1 MKNRIEQME
10 NHYIICGGGR
20 MAYTIGL
27 ELERSNKDFLFIE
40 NSPDSP
46 VMENSHRWPI
56 IQKNALLEDTL
67 EEAGIH
73 RAVGLAAVL
82 QTDADNLFVV
92 LSAKRLKPSLYIV
105 TRIAFESTQSKML
118 QAGANKVVSPY
129 TMGGMQIARSFISPE
144 VNEFL
149 EVVMDRAS
157 YEFEFQ
163 IHKITSDDSNLDKK
177 IRDASFREEGFMVV
191 SLRYPDGGLVFA
203 PDADF
208 VLQEGLEVLLLAGG
222 EKVSG
227 TGL

>member
-1 MKNRIEQME
+1 MKLDTVVPLHRPDDVHQYIDNDWLRI
-10 NHYIICGGGR
+10 
-20 MAYTIGL
+20 
-27 ELERSNKDFLFIE
+27 DE

-56 IQKNALLEDTL
+56 IQKNSLLEDTL

-73 RAVGLAAVL
+73 RAIGLAAVL

-92 LSAKRLKPSLYIV
+92 LSAKRLQPSLYIV
-105 TRIAFESTQSKML
+105 TRISFESTQSKML
-118 QAGANKVVSPY
+118 QAGASKVVSPY

-177 IRDASFREEGFMVV
+177 IRDASFREDGFMVV
-191 SLRYPDGGLVFA
+191 SLRYSDGRLVFA

-208 VLQEGLEVLLLAGG
+208 VLQEGIEVLLLAGG
-222 EKVSG
+222 EKVSDS
-227 TGL
+227 L